1 MGPLKQ
7 RTGGM
12 LLKTFNDPRSA
23 DTVVIFD
30 SDWNPHQDLQAQD
43 RAHRIGQQNE
53 VRVLRLCTV
62 NSVEEKILAAAKYK
76 LNVDQKVIQ
85 AGMFDQKSSSHERRA
100 FLQAILEHEE
110 QDEEEDEVPD
120 DETVNQM
127 IARSEEEFDHFM
139 RMDLDRRR
147 EEARNPKRKPRLM
160 EEDELPTWIMKDDA
174 EVERLTCEEEEE
186 KMFGRGSR
194 QRKEVDY
201 SDSLTEKQWLKA
213 IEEGTLEEIEEEVR
227 HKKTTRK
234 RKRDRDLDAGPS
246 TSGTRGGRDKD
257 EESKRQKKRGRP
269 PAEKLTPNPPA
280 LTKKM
285 KKIVDAMIKYK
296 ESSNGR
302 QLSEVFIQLPSRKE
316 LPEYY
321 ELIRK
326 PVDFRK
332 IKERIRSHRYRSLND
347 LERDVMLLC
356 QNAQT
361 FNLEGS
367 LIYEDSIVLQSVF
380 TSLRQKIEK
389 EEESEGEESEEE
401 EEEQD
406 EGSES
411 ESRSVK
417 VKIKLGRKERS
428 VERGKGRRRGGRT
441 RAKPVVSDDD
451 TEEEQEEER
460 SNSASE
466 EEQG

>member
-1 MGPLKQ
+1 
-7 RTGGM
+7 
-12 LLKTFNDPRSA
+12 
-23 DTVVIFD
+23 
-30 SDWNPHQDLQAQD
+30 
-43 RAHRIGQQNE
+43 
-53 VRVLRLCTV
+53 
-62 NSVEEKILAAAKYK
+62 
-76 LNVDQKVIQ
+76 
-85 AGMFDQKSSSHERRA
+85 
-100 FLQAILEHEE
+100 
-110 QDEEEDEVPD
+110 
-120 DETVNQM
+120 
-127 IARSEEEFDHFM
+127 
-139 RMDLDRRR
+139 MDLDRRR
-147 EEARNPKRKPRLM
+147 EDARNPRRKPRLM

-234 RKRDRDLDAGPS
+234 RKRDRDDLPGPS
-246 TSGTRGGRDKD
+246 SSSSGGRRSRDKD
-257 EESKRQKKRGRP
+257 EDGKRQKKRGRP
-269 PAEKLTPNPPA
+269 PAEKLSPNPPA

-285 KKIVDAMIKYK
+285 KKIVDAVIKYK
-296 ESSNGR
+296 DSSNGR

-332 IKERIRSHRYRSLND
+332 IKERIRSHRYRSLGD
-347 LERDVMLLC
+347 LERDVMLLF

-389 EEESEGEESEEE
+389 EEDSEGEDSEEE
-401 EEEQD
+401 EEDLD

-411 ESRSVK
+411 ECESSLKKGTRSVK
-417 VKIKLGRKERS
+417 VKIRLGRREKS
-428 VERGKGRRRGGRT
+428 SDRGKGRRRLGRT

-451 TEEEQEEER
+451 TEEEQEEVRGEEVCVFAP
-460 SNSASE
+460 SIFDVLFYNPSAKMCCTYCAWHPEIFPPLSLSLCFCLSPVPPLTGTLP
-466 EEQG
+466 QWHR